1 MGIAKLQMLLTAWEE
16 TDTTFSKVV
25 RGAVWKMQSEVSA
38 RRGFCRGGV
47 ASGKRRYAGC
57 PLGGA
62 TLNKTWFP
70 SRACV
75 RPVCRDTRCRAL
87 WRPWHKWHT
96 SSGRKRQPTSIHGW
110 ACLPGEGADAPLPR
124 EVLHLQGRYTR
135 PAHSAAFDMFAS
147 TR

>member
-1 MGIAKLQMLLTAWEE
+1 MQSPVRRVLAKKAGLTSASTDVLYGGYMGCGWKRWSDEVGIAKLQMLLTAWEE

-62 TLNKTWFP
+62 TVNK
-70 SRACV
+70 
-75 RPVCRDTRCRAL
+75 
-87 WRPWHKWHT
+87 
-96 SSGRKRQPTSIHGW
+96 I
-110 ACLPGEGADAPLPR
+110 
-124 EVLHLQGRYTR
+124 
-135 PAHSAAFDMFAS
+135 
-147 TR
+147 